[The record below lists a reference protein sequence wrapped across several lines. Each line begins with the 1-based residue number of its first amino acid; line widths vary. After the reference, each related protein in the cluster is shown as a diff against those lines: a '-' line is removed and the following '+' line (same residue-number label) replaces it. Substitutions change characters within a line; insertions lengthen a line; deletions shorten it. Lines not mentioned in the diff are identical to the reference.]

1 MFIKFIKDKVWFW
14 KATYK
19 VHDDD
24 KNTLFE
30 KTETTLW
37 LWANYTII
45 FLIIVSIIIVWIDT
59 TPWLSEKYLFEIF
72 IADFII
78 STVFLIEYVYRWSRS
93 DQKKLFPFSIINILD
108 LLSFLPFFILICI
121 YWMWTYTIYAL
132 FRILRVFRIFEL
144 VERIPIVRKILKWIN
159 KHKVEYLSAIFI
171 IFIVLTIFSTLVFL
185 SEQRWWNAVAFS
197 SIPETF
203 WWAVV
208 TMSTTWYGNIIPMS
222 ILWKIMASFLM
233 ILGPILIAILS
244 SITIIIFIDSTRI
257 INLYKWNKTCS
268 KCKIDNEHDAKYCR
282 KCWTKI

>member
-1 MFIKFIKDKVWFW
+1 MFIQFIKNKIWFW
-14 KATYK
+14 KAKYK

-37 LWANYTII
+37 LWANYTIV

-59 TPWLSEKYLFEIF
+59 TPWLGEKYLYQIF

-78 STVFLIEYVYRWSRS
+78 STIFLLEYIYRWSRS
-93 DQKKLFPFSIINILD
+93 DKKKVFPFHLINILD
-108 LLSFLPFFILICI
+108 LLSFLPFFILIFI
-121 YWMWTYTIYAL
+121 YWIWTYSIYAL

-171 IFIVLTIFSTLVFL
+171 IFIVLTIFSTLVYL
-185 SEQRWWNAVAFS
+185 AEQKWWNAIAFS

-203 WWAVV
+203 WWAIV
-208 TMSTTWYGNIIPMS
+208 TMTTTWYWNIIPMS

-257 INLYKWNKTCS
+257 INLYRRNKICDS
-268 KCKIDNEHDAKYCR
+268 CKTDNEHEAKYCK
-282 KCWTKI
+282 KCWAKI